1 MSARSRW
8 MALVAVRIV
17 GAGGAVMGLVLIGR
31 SPTLGPRLLGAAIV
45 LSAIAMSASVT
56 RSLARRWRTPR
67 E

>member
-31 SPTLGPRLLGAAIV
+31 APTMGPRLLGAAIV
-45 LSAIAMSASVT
+45 LSAILMSASVT
-56 RSLARRWRTPR
+56 QSLARRWRTPR